1 MQYSFYIVSADELVR
16 YKRSNEQERA
26 NVVIHSLCSYVKE
39 NLEKDLSLVRL
50 AELHHFNPS
59 YLSRFFK
66 QEMGINVSEFI
77 DDCRIRKAKE
87 LLQNTNL
94 MVREV
99 ALQVG
104 YEVAHSFTRLF
115 KKITGMTPQE
125 YRESLLVR

>member
-1 MQYSFYIVSADELVR
+1 
-16 YKRSNEQERA
+16 
-26 NVVIHSLCSYVKE
+26 
-39 NLEKDLSLVRL
+39 
-50 AELHHFNPS
+50 
-59 YLSRFFK
+59 
-66 QEMGINVSEFI
+66 MGINVSEFI

-104 YEVAHSFTRLF
+104 YEAAHSFTRLF

-125 YRESLLVR
+125 YQGNPFWYVNGESFGIDQTQITTKKAGCILQPAFFCGYYLLDKQSDSAFHLRPC